1 MSAFAATEAAYGQP
15 GEIDTTSSSP
25 RVDRFRLLPQNHCVS
40 LTPIRTPSTWPADIP
55 FDPARKRYY
64 RPDLDFTRAIG
75 GFQFLNA
82 EEVFFMSEAI
92 HGVRYPLL
100 AGARRIQVPG
110 RPRLDTYGLPPT
122 RSRPKLKVGTRNRP
136 LDVYA
141 MNQIFVSTRARE
153 LLSAID
159 AEAFE
164 FIECDTRSRKGV
176 EVEPYWMMAI
186 IRPVEAFDEDRSVFT
201 IVKGF
206 DGVTNEPYEGPY
218 FSDLYDIHMLPGL
231 DERFHAFFFPRYP
244 RAMIFDEVLADEWRA
259 RRLSGWVMT
268 PLQPPTPKE
277 RQAGKMGGT
286 NFSYW
291 YRGDYRKHRRPE
303 ASSI

>member
-1 MSAFAATEAAYGQP
+1 M
-15 GEIDTTSSSP
+15 
-25 RVDRFRLLPQNHCVS
+25 S
-40 LTPIRTPSTWPADIP
+40 LTPNDPPGRWPTDIP

-64 RPDLDFTRAIG
+64 TPGLDFSRAVG
-75 GFQFLNA
+75 GSRLLNP
-82 EEVFFMSEAI
+82 EEVFYMRP
-92 HGVRYPLL
+92 GVPYQSLP
-100 AGARRIQVPG
+100 GARQIQVPG
-110 RPRLDTYGLPPT
+110 RPYPDPYGLPRT
-122 RSRPKLKVGTRNRP
+122 RSRPKLKVGIRGTP

-141 MNQIFVSTRARE
+141 TNHIYVSTRAKE
-153 LLSAID
+153 LLCAID

-164 FIECDTRSRKGV
+164 FIECETTQSRKGV

-218 FSDLYDIHMLPGL
+218 FSHLYDIHMLPDL

-244 RAMIFDEVLADEWRA
+244 RKMIFDEVLADEWRT
-259 RRLSGWVMT
+259 RRFSGWEMT

-277 RQAGKMGGT
+277 RRSGKMAGT
-286 NFSYW
+286 NLSYW
-291 YRGDYRKHRRPE
+291 YRGEYRKHRRPE
-303 ASSI
+303 APSI